1 MLRRHACLFV
11 KGGVSR
17 QKKNPRLPKQNRRT
31 KHEPSFDIDY
41 LVQIRNSSKFSSKF
55 SPLLNFFMSLVHVI
69 NLLSHQ
75 PHRPQHFF
83 YTVSRARLWL
93 TAMFGGQRPGAT
105 RGGARGRALR
115 GKVGLKNQ
123 YLVVY
128 ACLAVGYLWVLANPS
143 LRRRLFGIFR
153 DSVHSSH
160 STGRGVG
167 AGLVPSHG
175 HGGHGHGGHGHG
187 VGQHVKLGVDLSR
200 TPFWDKH
207 FHHDKKA
214 ELDNFASALFLE
226 YIGDR
231 SLNLNRARA
240 RKLTPFFDSDN
251 DGAITQ
257 TEYEQFI
264 DKFSKPDGSSGGLR
278 TTDPAKLRLQLRSAL
293 VEAVARIQRRKGGGT
308 DSSLSGGGGC
318 GMRLEAGKSEY
329 LDVLQSGDLQFG
341 GTQEFTIEMWVKP
354 EPVAAE
360 QRGAVLVSK
369 YNRGKW
375 GQYFVRLQPDEGGE
389 AKRRSE
395 NLRVFF
401 HREVAPWGHK
411 SDSTVPSGYF
421 SHIGVTYAKGYSSI
435 YINGSLSGSQKE
447 GAQDNNPETTVMLG
461 AMLEKG
467 APIDFFSGVIDEVR
481 MWRVART
488 QEQLRDS
495 MHLSLSGMETGLVA
509 YWQFDDCL
517 GDRVREKIGTSG
529 HDAVKRGG
537 EWVQSPVKFR
547 SYQESFGC
555 VDSHC

>member
-1 MLRRHACLFV
+1 
-11 KGGVSR
+11 
-17 QKKNPRLPKQNRRT
+17 
-31 KHEPSFDIDY
+31 
-41 LVQIRNSSKFSSKF
+41 
-55 SPLLNFFMSLVHVI
+55 
-69 NLLSHQ
+69 
-75 PHRPQHFF
+75 
-83 YTVSRARLWL
+83 
-93 TAMFGGQRPGAT
+93 MFGGQRFGVP
-105 RGGARGRALR
+105 RRGARGGVLK
-115 GKVGLKNQ
+115 GKGSGRNQ
-123 YLVVY
+123 YALVYV
-128 ACLAVGYLWVLANPS
+128 CLAVGYLWVLADPL
-143 LRRRLFGIFR
+143 LRRRLFGMFR
-153 DSVHSSH
+153 SSRSNSH
-160 STGRGVG
+160 NGGG
-167 AGLVPSHG
+167 GGGGGGLAPS
-175 HGGHGHGGHGHG
+175 GGHGDHGGGHGHG

-207 FHHDKKA
+207 FHRDKTA
-214 ELDNFASALFLE
+214 ELDHFTNALFLE
-226 YIGDR
+226 YLGDR

-257 TEYEQFI
+257 TEFEHFI
-264 DKFSKPDGSSGGLR
+264 DTFSAPDRPGGAPR
-278 TTDPAKLRLQLRSAL
+278 TDDPATKRTQLRSAL
-293 VEAVARIQRRKGGGT
+293 VEAVARLQRRKGGGT

-318 GMRLEAGKSEY
+318 GMRLEAGKKEY

-360 QRGAVLVSK
+360 NRGAVLVSK

-375 GQYFVRLQPDEGGE
+375 GQYFVRLQPDDGGD
-389 AKRRSE
+389 AGTRAE

-411 SDSTVPSGYF
+411 SDSTVPTGYF

-435 YINGSLSGSQKE
+435 YVNGSLFGSQKE

-461 AMLEKG
+461 AMLERG

-495 MHLSLSGMETGLVA
+495 MHLALSGMEPGLVA

-529 HDAVKRGG
+529 HDAVKKGG

-555 VDSHC
+555 VDFHC